1 MYLQTIYVFM
11 KQSYLSAIQLK
22 SCMQNI
28 LYLKV
33 TINNRTSDLS
43 NEAKQLTTFT
53 VSTSGKTGSL
63 IRMVVY
69 QRMKH

>member
-1 MYLQTIYVFM
+1 M
-11 KQSYLSAIQLK
+11 KQSYLSDIQLK

-28 LYLKV
+28 LDLKI
-33 TINNRTSDLS
+33 TINNRISDLS
-43 NEAKQLTTFT
+43 NQAKQLTTST

-63 IRMVVY
+63 IRMLVY